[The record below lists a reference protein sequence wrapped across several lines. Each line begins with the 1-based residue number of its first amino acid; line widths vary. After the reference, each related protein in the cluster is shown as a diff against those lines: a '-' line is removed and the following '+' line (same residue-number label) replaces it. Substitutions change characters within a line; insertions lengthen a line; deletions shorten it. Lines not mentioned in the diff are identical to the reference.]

1 MMSCCWYN
9 GSRYSTQFATI
20 KSPID
25 AMKFSNTI
33 QLSPKCHDKNYPT
46 FFLHKFVFLIFFE
59 WAYKSLISTF
69 IIRNHVKF
77 DIIIAL
83 LFSRYQIYRE
93 SINTLLCFIQSQRQT
108 KSSRLFNITINN
120 ISASMMWQSVLPV
133 DITVVC
139 GENHW
144 IMQVIVLHNYGRA
157 NEWLLFN
164 TKSAI
169 FQLHH
174 AKNKLNYDELKM
186 MSALY

>member
-1 MMSCCWYN
+1 MTSCCWYN
-9 GSRYSTQFATI
+9 GSRYSFAQLNLR
-20 KSPID
+20 P
-25 AMKFSNTI
+25 SNLQLMPWNFQI
-33 QLSPKCHDKNYPT
+33 QYSYLLNVTRQKLPHL

-69 IIRNHVKF
+69 ILRNHVKF

-108 KSSRLFNITINN
+108 KSSRLFNTTINN

-144 IMQVIVLHNYGRA
+144 IMQVIVLHNYGWA

-164 TKSAI
+164 TKCSI

-174 AKNKLNYDELKM
+174 AKNKLPVN
-186 MSALY
+186 